1 MNSAN
6 RNSLLAI
13 AGTMIV
19 LDLFF
24 LGVLARPFYQDAL
37 GPLLR
42 DPPLAGPAAAFYAL
56 YVLAIWA
63 LAVRPAASLRDA
75 FARGALLGA
84 IAYGTYELTNYT
96 MIAGWPARLVPVDWA
111 WGIFLTGTSAAAGAL
126 AKARN

>member
-1 MNSAN
+1 MSNPT
-6 RNSLLAI
+6 RNSLLAVAGSMI
-13 AGTMIV
+13 A
-19 LDLFF
+19 LDLLF
-24 LGVLARPFYQDAL
+24 LGVLARQFYQDAL

-42 DPPLAGPAAAFYAL
+42 DPPLAGPATAFYAL

-63 LAVRPAASLRDA
+63 LAVRPSASSGEA

-111 WGIFLTGTSAAAGAL
+111 WGIFLTGASAAAGAL
-126 AKARN
+126 AGSRE

>member
-1 MNSAN
+1 MGKAT
-6 RNSLLAI
+6 RNGLLAI

-24 LGVLARPFYQDAL
+24 LGVLARQFYQDAL

-42 DPPLAGPAAAFYAL
+42 NPPLAGPAAVFYGL
-56 YVLAIWA
+56 YVLAVWG
-63 LAVRPAASLRDA
+63 LAVRPGGSQGQA

-84 IAYGTYELTNYT
+84 IAYGTYGLTNYT

-111 WGIFLTGTSAAAGAL
+111 WGIFLTGASAAAGAR
-126 AKARN
+126 AARA